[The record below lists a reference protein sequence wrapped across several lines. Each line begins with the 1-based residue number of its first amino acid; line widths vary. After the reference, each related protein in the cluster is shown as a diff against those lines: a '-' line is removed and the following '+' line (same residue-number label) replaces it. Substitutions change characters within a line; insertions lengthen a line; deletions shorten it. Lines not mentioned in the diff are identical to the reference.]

1 MNSSPI
7 TLRLRSGSVTPAR
20 RARKRS
26 SAGTTTSGTWK
37 WSRNWATTC
46 SASLRRSRPW
56 STNTHVSWSPIAR
69 WTSSA
74 ATDESTPP
82 ERAQI
87 ARPSPTCSR
96 TWRIWSAATRA
107 AVHSR
112 RAPQTSV
119 RQVARRALERGHRR
133 ARRRGERREPR
144 RWLVHAVA
152 VAHPARLVVRETG
165 EQASRLAHG
174 ELRATELPRLGE
186 LDAAPKVVGH
196 HLHPVADAEHR
207 NVETEQ
213 LGAQPRGPLGVH
225 GGRAPGEDQ
234 AEGLAPEDLLERRVV
249 GQQLRE
255 DAALAHPPSDE
266 LRVLAAE
273 VEHEHLLGGGS
284 TRGRRRACVRCPAR
298 RAVRRGG
305 ALGAC
310 ARSHPD
316 LLRGGSRGPGR
327 RGLGHPCRK
336 LPAGAPFG
344 SAATA
349 TSGGPPTGTSSRS
362 AAGDSAEPSPGSSSE
377 ASGPSCEGR
386 LGGAAIAARVA
397 PMPID
402 CSRWS
407 TLPSV

>member
-1 MNSSPI
+1 MPYRPRDVLSNAATGELGDEASAVNPGGGSYTLSRWLIQHVCSCGRPANRRPGSRTVSSERPNS
-7 TLRLRSGSVTPAR
+7 PA
-20 RARKRS
+20 
-26 SAGTTTSGTWK
+26 
-37 WSRNWATTC
+37 
-46 SASLRRSRPW
+46 SASSTRP
-56 STNTHVSWSPIAR
+56 
-69 WTSSA
+69 
-74 ATDESTPP
+74 
-82 ERAQI
+82 
-87 ARPSPTCSR
+87 
-96 TWRIWSAATRA
+96 
-107 AVHSR
+107 
-112 RAPQTSV
+112 
-119 RQVARRALERGHRR
+119 
-133 ARRRGERREPR
+133 
-144 RWLVHAVA
+144 
-152 VAHPARLVVRETG
+152 
-165 EQASRLAHG
+165 
-174 ELRATELPRLGE
+174 
-186 LDAAPKVVGH
+186 
-196 HLHPVADAEHR
+196 
-207 NVETEQ
+207 
-213 LGAQPRGPLGVH
+213 
-225 GGRAPGEDQ
+225 PGEDQ

-284 TRGRRRACVRCPAR
+284 TRGRGRACVRCPAR
-298 RAVRRGG
+298 RALRRGG